1 MGGEFMASWT
11 GTPGEAFAFGALS
24 AVTIMFLLA
33 LLIVLYVYS
42 AYTLMIIA
50 KKTKTK
56 RPWLA
61 WIPIA
66 NFYLVVKCAN
76 LNGWWTLILLAS
88 IIDWMGLGMLVIWGF
103 SIWFFWLI
111 CERRKYPGPL
121 SLLMLIPG
129 LGHLIVLGILAWGK
143 K

>member
-1 MGGEFMASWT
+1 MSGEFMASWT

-24 AVTIMFLLA
+24 AAAIIFLL
-33 LLIVLYVYS
+33 LLLAVLYVYC
-42 AYTLMIIA
+42 AYTLMTIA

-56 RPWLA
+56 KPWLA

-66 NFYLVVKCAN
+66 NFYLIVKTAG
-76 LNGWWTLILLAS
+76 LNGWWTLILLAVVVPW
-88 IIDWMGLGMLVIWGF
+88 IGGFVVWGF

-111 CERRKYPGPL
+111 AEKRKFPGAL

-129 LGHLIVLGILAWGK
+129 LGHLVVLGILAWGK
-143 K
+143 KK